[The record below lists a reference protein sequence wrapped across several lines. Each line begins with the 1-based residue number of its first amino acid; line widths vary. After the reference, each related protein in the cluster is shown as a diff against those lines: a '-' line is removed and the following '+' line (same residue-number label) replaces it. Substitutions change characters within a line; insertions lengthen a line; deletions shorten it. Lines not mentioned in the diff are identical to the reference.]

1 MTTTIKEL
9 AKTTGIAISELA
21 AKAGELGFKGGTNAQ
36 LPEDIEKQLA
46 NTKTVN
52 STNGNGNGNGNF
64 ALSTN
69 NQTID
74 LSNPNLEEELK
85 VATAIGIA
93 KADLLLEAQRQAF
106 EQRYGEGEEEMAD
119 YIISL
124 YGEYQ
129 GALNSLQ
136 ASRPPRKRQSIS
148 EKFAELQAQ
157 IAKK

>member
-9 AKTTGIAISELA
+9 AKTTNIATSELA
-21 AKAGELGFKGGTNAQ
+21 AKAGELGFKGGTNAP
-36 LPEDIEKQLA
+36 LPEDIEKQLV
-46 NTKTVN
+46 NTKPAN
-52 STNGNGNGNGNF
+52 NGNGNGNGKHEL
-64 ALSTN
+64 ALSSEHK
-69 NQTID
+69 TID

-85 VATAIGIA
+85 VAAAIGIA

-119 YIISL
+119 YVLGL
-124 YGEYQ
+124 YSEYQ
-129 GALNSLQ
+129 EALGNLQ
-136 ASRPPRKRQSIS
+136 AARQPRKRQSIS